1 MYFRNLR
8 NVLTA
13 LALLAGVQVVSA
25 QTDITKQY
33 LTNANFESGT
43 DGWTVAGL
51 STQTNSY
58 FTKKNGTTYLETWV
72 DRGRSIGNAGV
83 SQLVKAL
90 PKGKYRLRASGL
102 HIQQRAAN
110 SDVNINAT
118 PQTGAWLYADV
129 YQTAVHKS
137 AVYNLEFAV
146 LEEQAD
152 VKVGARVA
160 DATGNWFCIDNFQL
174 FYLGETD
181 IEAYVQYLQ
190 SLQQQ
195 ANAYLAAGVQN
206 EVRAEVDAAV
216 QAAQAAC
223 SASPLSQE
231 QLEAAVT
238 GMKEAIA
245 KAEASNARYENLREA
260 IAYATKVLGWW
271 EGISRKANAWN
282 RLSEGVADAQEKL
295 TNYDLTD
302 AELKSAATILSA
314 RTKAVDKKIY
324 ESGNAVGTGTAL
336 NNTNSQWCYQRSLQS
351 KHWILFWEKGYGDGV
366 PAGVEEILATADR
379 IFEFYADSLKFIVTN
394 KGTSKTDTYKM
405 IIRLRSTTE
414 WEASGSGIDNTIGL
428 LTLSRWAYT
437 SRGGQT
443 VAHEIGH
450 CFQYQTHCDN
460 NDWNGWM
467 YNWGSSTLNV
477 FWEMCAQWQAYKFYP
492 DMQTDNEWLNNSLNG
507 MHRHPLCVE
516 LRYENFFIQD
526 YMADRHGMDIIGQL
540 WNKSRSPED
549 PLQAYMRLTMKGT
562 TAAKLEQLGDEMWE
576 YGARMT
582 TFDMDHMRTRFKGLI
597 GRRAQPQLTKDAQDF
612 WWPTAASCI
621 ENWGNN
627 AIRLNV
633 PATAKTIYVEF
644 EGKAGASGYTEL
656 NKTRAGWRIGFVA
669 LKKDGTRIY
678 SDITPASYAEPNAT
692 VAFDC
697 PAGCSYVWL
706 VVSGAPTL
714 YWTRDWLSW
723 SESSKAEQ
731 WPYRVKLHQTN
742 IYGKANNN
750 TYPTGIDGIMA
761 DAGTP
766 APVEGV
772 YTLGGTRLRQ
782 GTSLDGLPRGIYVV
796 NGRKVVKK

>member
-13 LALLAGVQVVSA
+13 LALLAAVQVVSA

-72 DRGRSIGNAGV
+72 DRGRSIGDAGV

-190 SLQQQ
+190 NLQQQ

-231 QLEAAVT
+231 QLEAAVA

-245 KAEASNARYENLREA
+245 KAEASNARYENLRET

-282 RLSEGVADAQEKL
+282 RLSDGVADAQEKL

-324 ESGNAVGTGTAL
+324 ESGSAVGTGAAL

-562 TAAKLEQLGDEMWE
+562 SAAKLEQLGDEMWE

-597 GRRAQPQLTKDAQDF
+597 GRRAQPQLTKDAEDF

-750 TYPTGIDGIMA
+750 TYPTGIDDIVA
-761 DAGTP
+761 DAGTS